1 MNGTHY
7 LEEKYG
13 FQDDELML
21 FMDRWFNFG
30 VSFVF
35 PAGELIF
42 KPTTYDFINI
52 VFFIPRT
59 LPDQPGPL
67 PYPPAGLCQ
76 GQVQGV
82 IEQRQYLPKNMIG
95 KIKYSSTVDTTN
107 CYTTYTYAK

>member
-13 FQDDELML
+13 FQDDELMF

-42 KPTTYDFINI
+42 KPTTYDFINN
-52 VFFIPRT
+52 VFF
-59 LPDQPGPL
+59 
-67 PYPPAGLCQ
+67 YP
-76 GQVQGV
+76 
-82 IEQRQYLPKNMIG
+82 
-95 KIKYSSTVDTTN
+95 
-107 CYTTYTYAK
+107 